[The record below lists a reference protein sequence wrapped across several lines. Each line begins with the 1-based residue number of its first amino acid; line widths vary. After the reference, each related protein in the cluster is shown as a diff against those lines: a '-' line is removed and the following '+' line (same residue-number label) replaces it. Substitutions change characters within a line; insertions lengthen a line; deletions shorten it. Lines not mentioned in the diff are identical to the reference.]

1 VFIGGRWIQAGGRDV
16 TPVTDSATEE
26 VVGEVRSASGD
37 QLDHA
42 IEAAREAQEEWV
54 AMSSAD
60 RAARL
65 GRLHEELSSRSEQL
79 AALIASEVG
88 TPLRLARSVQVGL
101 PLTVLSSYVQ
111 LLQEFEFEE
120 RVGNSLVVREPVGVV
135 GAITPWNYP
144 LHQTMAKVAAAL
156 AAGCTVVHKPSG
168 LAPLNSFVL
177 AEAVEAA
184 ELPAGVFNLVPGPGS
199 QIGDAMSRHH
209 GIDMISFTGS
219 TAAGTQVAA
228 SAAASVKRVALELG
242 GKSASVVLE
251 DAELPRAV
259 AATLNNAMLNSGQT
273 CNAWTR
279 LIAHKNQMADI
290 EDLLRQAVA
299 RLPLGDPFDERTRL
313 GPLISREQVDSVR
326 RHVEG
331 GLGAGARLLM
341 GGPEPPTRF
350 ERGFYLEPTVF
361 TEVTPDMAIA
371 REEIFGPVL
380 CVMSYSDEREA
391 LRLANATEYGL
402 AGAVWSGDGERAA
415 RFARRMRTGQVDIN
429 GGRFNPLAPFGGHR
443 RSGVGRELGRY
454 GLEEFLELKALQF

>member
-1 VFIGGRWIQAGGRDV
+1 
-16 TPVTDSATEE
+16 
-26 VVGEVRSASGD
+26 
-37 QLDHA
+37 
-42 IEAAREAQEEWV
+42 
-54 AMSSAD
+54 MSPAD
-60 RAARL
+60 RGAGL

-88 TPLRLARSVQVGL
+88 TPLRLAKGIQVGL
-101 PLTVLSSYVQ
+101 PLTVLASYVG

-120 RVGNSLVVREPVGVV
+120 RVGNSVVIREPVGVV

-156 AAGCTVVHKPSG
+156 AAGSTLVHKPSG

-199 QIGDAMSRHH
+199 QIGDAMSRHE

-219 TAAGTQVAA
+219 TAAGIQVAA
-228 SAAASVKRVALELG
+228 RAAASVKRVALELG

-259 AATLNNAMLNSGQT
+259 GATLNNAMLNSGQT
-273 CNAWTR
+273 CTAWTR
-279 LIAHKNQMADI
+279 LIAHENQMADV

-313 GPLISREQVDSVR
+313 GPLVSREQMDSVR

-331 GLGAGARLLM
+331 GRAAGARLLL
-341 GGPEPPTRF
+341 GGPERPLRF
-350 ERGFYLEPTVF
+350 ERGFYFEPTVF

-402 AGAVWSGDGERAA
+402 AGAVWSADGERAA
-415 RFARRMRTGQVDIN
+415 RFARGIRTGQVDIN

-443 RSGVGRELGRY
+443 RSGLGRELGRY